1 MSPEKGEIV
10 ARSAR
15 TGEPPGR
22 SVEDIPGYWHRYCIK
37 RVIGGIE
44 TGRAVSQVGIRL
56 HPRLLHLV
64 VSEEAVKEM
73 ETDGSH
79 CKKGI

>member
-1 MSPEKGEIV
+1 MF
-10 ARSAR
+10 AQSAR
-15 TGEPPGR
+15 TGEPLWR
-22 SVEDIPGYWHRYCIK
+22 SIEDIPGYWHRYCIK

-56 HPRLLHLV
+56 HPRLLLV